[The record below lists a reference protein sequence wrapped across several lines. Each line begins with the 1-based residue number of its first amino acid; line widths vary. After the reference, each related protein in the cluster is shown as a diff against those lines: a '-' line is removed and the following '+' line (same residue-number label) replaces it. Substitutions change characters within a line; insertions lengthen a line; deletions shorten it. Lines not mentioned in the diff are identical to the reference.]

1 MLCLLKHNAVDRKTL
16 NKIPKGTVLETV
28 SVSDTV
34 ICLVDARD
42 KSRKLDLAPE
52 EFMDS
57 MYVEILE
64 GGV

>member
-16 NKIPKGTVLETV
+16 NKIPKGTVLEMV
-28 SVSDTV
+28 NISDTV
-34 ICLVDARD
+34 ICLVDVRD
-42 KSRKLDLAPE
+42 KSRKLDLVPE

-57 MYVEILE
+57 IYVEILE

>member
-34 ICLVDARD
+34 ICLVDVRD

-57 MYVEILE
+57 IYVETLE

>member
-28 SVSDTV
+28 SISDTV
-34 ICLVDARD
+34 VNLVDVID
-42 KSRKLDLAPE
+42 KDQKLDLAPE
-52 EFMDS
+52 EFTDS
-57 MYVEILE
+57 TYVEILN

>member
-28 SVSDTV
+28 NISDTV
-34 ICLVDARD
+34 ICLVDVRD
-42 KSRKLDLAPE
+42 KSRKLDLVPE

-57 MYVEILE
+57 IYVEILE